1 MASATSQSHPLL
13 QASSAAYA
21 ILAIGHTMKGLDQFK
36 HPTMNTLPVM
46 LRGASKI
53 GWYEGSGFFLMM
65 SILNYKWS
73 VTGIYDVYD
82 KSIAG
87 ILTGMLAA
95 AGAAYWKSNDKP
107 TAITLAVVA
116 VLQGLDPAIEPA
128 IEETIIVNS

>member
-1 MASATSQSHPLL
+1 MTSITSQSHPLL

-21 ILAIGHTMKGLDQFK
+21 ILAIGHTGLDQFK
-36 HPTMNTLPVM
+36 HPTMNTLPLM

-53 GWYEGSGFFLMM
+53 GWYEGSGFFVIM

-87 ILTGMLAA
+87 VLTTLLAA
-95 AGAAYWKSNDKP
+95 AGAAYWKSNDRP
-107 TAITLAVVA
+107 T
-116 VLQGLDPAIEPA
+116 
-128 IEETIIVNS
+128 